1 MSCSPEILEFLEECE
16 QEKEKQ
22 SLNIGNGPITHTING
37 KKYHGTYM
45 VEGSD
50 INPDRLYYSGN
61 FTDHHFAV
69 YPRDR
74 KLPNK
79 KCDTYD
85 QNWFCSNCIFK
96 KKNRVTIFYECLGH

>member
-1 MSCSPEILEFLEECE
+1 MSCSPEILDFLEECE
-16 QEKEKQ
+16 REYEKQ
-22 SLNIGNGPITHTING
+22 PVNIGNGLITHIVNG
-37 KKYHGTYM
+37 KRYHGVNRDTSIHYT
-45 VEGSD
+45 
-50 INPDRLYYSGN
+50 GN

-96 KKNRVTIFYECLGH
+96 KKNKVTSFYECLGH

>member
-16 QEKEKQ
+16 REKQ
-22 SLNIGNGPITHTING
+22 KLSLNIGNGPITHIVNG
-37 KKYHGTYM
+37 KKYHGTLRNK
-45 VEGSD
+45 S
-50 INPDRLYYSGN
+50 IYYSGN